1 MGSYGGRFDLRS
13 GSRTT
18 CGGISR
24 LLRGRRPFTSKQT
37 GTKHP
42 RPHIYYFSDPTL
54 TAFPLLQLAK
64 IPSIG
69 YGPIPIGVIQRWYGT
84 INLMLDGRRLLQ
96 EGYTKHKGS
105 MFRLSGL
112 ENELIVVAD
121 QGKFAEYVAAPDS
134 VLSQQE
140 PVNKLLAVKHT
151 VGILSATSTMHA
163 PLVRIN
169 LTQHISRWVGAI
181 REEIVKSFERE
192 IGSPADWTEVAVADV
207 IPITIARLGNRVMF
221 GEELAKNE
229 QHIENCIGFTHD
241 LIVSAFS
248 IRVFPAW
255 LQGLAV
261 RFSPILK
268 RRKLVDKVARPYV
281 QARLDAVARGEDAPD
296 DMLTW
301 LIHTY
306 PEELRTVDSMIETM
320 MFINFGS
327 IHTTASSF
335 MAALYHIAAEP
346 DKYIPALR
354 QEFEKVCREGSKD
367 GGGPGEVTKQMLGK
381 LVKMDSI
388 LLESLRLDPP
398 QMASAHRYVLK
409 PFTFKDG
416 TTIPAGATLCLA
428 ASPIQNDP
436 EYFENPAEFDG
447 FRFARQDDGQ
457 RMYTVNTS
465 LKNSTFGHGRHAWYV
480 FFMQGI
486 DNIMCFPRGL

>member
-1 MGSYGGRFDLRS
+1 M
-13 GSRTT
+13 
-18 CGGISR
+18 R
-24 LLRGRRPFTSKQT
+24 LGFGHS
-37 GTKHP
+37 
-42 RPHIYYFSDPTL
+42 SPTL
-54 TAFPLLQLAK
+54 TLLE
-64 IPSIG
+64 
-69 YGPIPIGVIQRWYGT
+69 T
-84 INLMLDGRRLLQ
+84 
-96 EGYTKHKGS
+96 
-105 MFRLSGL
+105 
-112 ENELIVVAD
+112 
-121 QGKFAEYVAAPDS
+121 
-134 VLSQQE
+134 
-140 PVNKLLAVKHT
+140 
-151 VGILSATSTMHA
+151 
-163 PLVRIN
+163 
-169 LTQHISRWVGAI
+169 
-181 REEIVKSFERE
+181 
-192 IGSPADWTEVAVADV
+192 
-207 IPITIARLGNRVMF
+207 
-221 GEELAKNE
+221 AKNE

-281 QARLDAVARGEDAPD
+281 QARLDAVAAAGGGQDADVPD

-306 PEELRTVDSMIETM
+306 PEELRTVDAMIETM

-354 QEFEKVCREGSKD
+354 EEFEQVCRASKD
-367 GGGPGEVTKQMLGK
+367 GGPGEPEVTKQMLGK

-398 QMASAHRYVLK
+398 QMASVHRYVLK

-447 FRFARQDDGQ
+447 FRFARPRQDDDGQ
-457 RMYTVNTS
+457 SERMYTVNTS
-465 LKNSTFGHGRHAWYV
+465 LKNSTFGHGRHACPGR
-480 FFMQGI
+480 FFAVNEIKLLMAELLSKYDVKLIPGTK
-486 DNIMCFPRGL
+486 PRQMYFGVTTIPEQKLKLLLRARR